1 MDARRERL
9 AKNEAIFREVNER
22 VGEVASSF
30 DLSGRGDYYVDFVC
44 ECGDAACFEQV
55 SLTLAEYRDLRS
67 SPIRFALRNGH
78 VDLDVDVVIAEND
91 RFMTVE
97 KKGEAAELAAELD
110 PRT

>member
-44 ECGDAACFEQV
+44 ECADSTCFEQV
-55 SLTLAEYRDLRS
+55 SLTLAEYREIRS
-67 SPIRFALRNGH
+67 NPIRFALVNGH
-78 VDLDVDVVIAEND
+78 VDLEVDRVVGRND
-91 RFMTVE
+91 RFTTVE
-97 KKGEAAELAAELD
+97 KKGEAAERAAELD

>member
-1 MDARRERL
+1 VDARRERL

-30 DLSGRGDYYVDFVC
+30 DIGGRGDYYVDFVC
-44 ECGDAACFEQV
+44 ECADATCFEQV
-55 SLTLAEYRDLRS
+55 SLTLAEYREIRA

-78 VDLDVDVVIAEND
+78 VDEEVDRVVAEND
-91 RFMTVE
+91 RFTTVE
-97 KKGEAAELAAELD
+97 KKGEAAERAAELD